1 MVKGIARRV
10 VMIKSPDPKIFD
22 EAIFIVRDETARR
35 PGVTTEELMRE
46 AQDVAE
52 RFVRQRRGA
61 RPSLPWWVW
70 SAFGAG
76 GMGLT
81 WLLSALL

>member
-22 EAIFIVRDETARR
+22 EAIFIVRDEAARR

-46 AQDVAE
+46 ARDVAE
-52 RFVRQRRGA
+52 SFVRKRRGA

-70 SAFGAG
+70 TAIGAG
-76 GMGLT
+76 AVGLT
-81 WLLSALL
+81 WLLSLLL

>member
-22 EAIFIVRDETARR
+22 EAIFIVRDEAARR

-46 AQDVAE
+46 ARDVAE
-52 RFVRQRRGA
+52 SFVRQRRGA
-61 RPSLPWWVW
+61 RPSLPWWAW
-70 SAFGAG
+70 TAIGAG
-76 GMGLT
+76 AVGLT
-81 WLLSALL
+81 WLLSLLI